1 MDRITRRSRSRCTI
15 PTKLPCWTIIGEV
28 QLSPFGLE
36 LMNRLKVPSIR
47 SYIEYINFL
56 ILFILYVVAME
67 GLDQE
72 HLNIRELV
80 FIIYALGEL
89 PSFTE

>member
-1 MDRITRRSRSRCTI
+1 MSFNF
-15 PTKLPCWTIIGEV
+15 KLMI
-28 QLSPFGLE
+28 
-36 LMNRLKVPSIR
+36 RLKVPSIR

-56 ILFILYVVAME
+56 ILFILYVVAIQ
-67 GLDQE
+67 GLDEE

-89 PSFTE
+89 ILQETG

>member
-1 MDRITRRSRSRCTI
+1 MIR
-15 PTKLPCWTIIGEV
+15 TKLPCWTIIGEL
-28 QLSPFGLE
+28 QSSLLDFE
-36 LMNRLKVPSIR
+36 LMSRLKVPSIR

-80 FIIYALGEL
+80 FIIYALGKL
-89 PSFTE
+89 PFLQKRRDADISFLA